1 MSTSRSTTRR
11 YLAGLALAAT
21 AAGGALSAAPSATAE
36 TNSHTGVKTRTQV
49 PWSSVDSN
57 WIAASVDKGGHNNL
71 ILVSPTGQSYLI
83 TSALP
88 KNDFVHAVSSNGRHA
103 LVGASI
109 YDLKT
114 GKVVTS
120 HADNAAVF
128 TKPTGTA
135 VLGSGAGSRVTK
147 YALDGRVVKQG
158 PAVAANDS
166 VWGIL
171 PRPDGLTDV
180 VTTSRTVRLVDNA
193 SLRTIRTFTIPR
205 GTDRCRPGH
214 FVDATTF
221 TASCVSNNGTEPNTV
236 YMMNTRTGAT
246 TKVTNGTYPGGHD
259 ESNDNA
265 ALGFEDAWRTPLG
278 TLASPQSGMGPF
290 KRALY
295 TVNAGKIT
303 KTHTLSLPPD
313 MVRWPLKTD
322 SVLGT
327 SAYVRGSKHE
337 GPDPT
342 VAIRWNVKTGAV
354 NYLAGARSQFGGTA
368 NGWALV
374 GQQSHE

>member
-1 MSTSRSTTRR
+1 MSPSRSITRR

-21 AAGGALSAAPSATAE
+21 AAGAGLGASPSATAGA
-36 TNSHTGVKTRTQV
+36 SAPSGVKTRAQV
-49 PWSSVDSN
+49 PWASVDST

-71 ILVSPTGQSYLI
+71 ILVSPAGQSYLI
-83 TSALP
+83 TSTLP
-88 KNDFVHAVSSNGRHA
+88 KNDFVHAVSSNGRYA
-103 LVGASI
+103 LVGMSV

-114 GKVVTS
+114 GKALPGSTGGGE
-120 HADNAAVF
+120 VF

-135 VLGSGAGSRVTK
+135 VLSGQDRVTK
-147 YALDGRVVKQG
+147 RSLDGRVLKQG
-158 PAVAANDS
+158 PAVGPGDS

-171 PRPDGLTDV
+171 PSPDGLTDV

-193 SLRTIRTFTIPR
+193 SLRPIRTFTTPN
-205 GTDRCRPGH
+205 GTNSCRPGH

-221 TASCVSNNGTEPNTV
+221 TVACASRNSTGPSTV
-236 YMMNTRTGAT
+236 YLMNTRTGAA
-246 TKVTNGTYPGGHD
+246 TKVTNGTYPGGNGY
-259 ESNDNA
+259 EG

-278 TLASPQSGMGPF
+278 TLASPQFSMQTF
-290 KRALY
+290 KRTLY

-303 KTHTLSLPPD
+303 KTHTLSLPSD
-313 MVRWPLKTD
+313 MAQWPLKTD

-354 NYLAGARSQFGGTA
+354 NYLAGAHSQFGGTA

-374 GQQSHE
+374 GQESHE